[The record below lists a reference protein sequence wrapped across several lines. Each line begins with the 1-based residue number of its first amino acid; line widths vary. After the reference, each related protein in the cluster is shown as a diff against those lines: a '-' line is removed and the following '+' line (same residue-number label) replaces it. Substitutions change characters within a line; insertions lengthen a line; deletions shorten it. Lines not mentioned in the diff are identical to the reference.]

1 MLHGWL
7 HSQLYVLDKL
17 CSFPRACK
25 STTTLQEKSCE
36 VGHRVEM
43 PAGYT
48 EAYSEPYQPSK
59 MGFFANKPLIFSAK
73 NAMCDI

>member
-1 MLHGWL
+1 
-7 HSQLYVLDKL
+7 
-17 CSFPRACK
+17 
-25 STTTLQEKSCE
+25 
-36 VGHRVEM
+36 M
-43 PAGYT
+43 PAGYI